1 MFAPVGSFTNDQN
14 DKYLYMKILVFF
26 GKPGAGKGTQAD
38 LLKAHYNLVH
48 ISTGELF
55 RYNMKNQTDLGKLAQ
70 SYMDAGD
77 LVPDQVTID
86 MLEAE
91 VDNNPNAA
99 GFIFDGFPRTF
110 AQAEALDRFLAEKKL
125 SVSATIALEADDD
138 VLVERLLKRGET
150 SGRSDDQDE
159 TKIRNRFAEY
169 NDKTAPLKSYYQSQG
184 KFYTINGIGSLEAIS
199 QRLKNLIDGL

>member
-1 MFAPVGSFTNDQN
+1 
-14 DKYLYMKILVFF
+14 MKILVFF

-55 RYNMKNQTDLGKLAQ
+55 RSNMKNQTDLGKLAQ
-70 SYMDAGD
+70 SYIDAGE

-86 MLEAE
+86 MLENE

-99 GFIFDGFPRTF
+99 GFIFDGFPRTH
-110 AQAEALDRFLAEKKL
+110 AQAEALDHFLAGKKL

-138 VLVERLLKRGET
+138 VLTERLLKRGET

-159 TKIRNRFAEY
+159 VKIRNRFVEY
-169 NDKTAPLKSYYQSQG
+169 NEKTAPLKSYYEGQG
-184 KFYTINGIGSLEAIS
+184 KFFAVNGIGSLETIS
-199 QRLKNLIDGL
+199 QRLKELIDAL